1 MSSDTTLKVHEDR
14 TPIWRSLLIYTAL
27 FLALSFLVYFLF
39 IMNGKTFLRYDSP
52 NRDAYAQR
60 YMFTFEFKRF
70 LENLFRGGT
79 VNTWDWSIGLGA
91 DGYAF
96 NVSQLFSPSSYA
108 LCFAPEKYIDVLAIA
123 HSGCAR

>member
-14 TPIWRSLLIYTAL
+14 TPVWRSLFIYTAL

-39 IMNGKTFLRYDSP
+39 IVNGKTFLRYDSA

-70 LENLFRGGT
+70 LENLFQTDLSR
-79 VNTWDWSIGLGA
+79 
-91 DGYAF
+91 
-96 NVSQLFSPSSYA
+96 
-108 LCFAPEKYIDVLAIA
+108 
-123 HSGCAR
+123 